1 MQGRELLIGVTGGI
15 AAYKTAYL
23 VSRLVQQQARVTVV
37 MTPAACRFV
46 GTATFAA
53 LTGRP
58 VATEV
63 FAEASHPL
71 GPHIELAEKAELMC
85 VAPATADVLARLA
98 LGLADDLLTTLA
110 LSIRCPLLVAP
121 AMNSHMWAKPAV
133 QRHIA
138 TLRADGVTVID
149 PEAGWLSCRQT
160 GPGRMAE
167 PDAIF
172 EAIRTLLDRQSSA
185 PNPASTQPASGRP
198 SSDHPAAGQPASGQS
213 AQDHPA
219 AAHPAAGQPA
229 ARHSAGVEPASVHQ
243 SAMPPPS
250 TQPTSPPQSQKARA
264 T

>member
-58 VATEV
+58 VATEL

-110 LSIRCPLLVAP
+110 LSIHCPLLVAP
-121 AMNSHMWAKPAV
+121 AMNSQMWAKSVV

-138 TLRADGVTVID
+138 TLRTDGVTVID
-149 PEAGWLSCRQT
+149 PETGWLSCRQT

-167 PDAIF
+167 PDTIF
-172 EAIRTLLDRQSSA
+172 EAIRAALAALPAPAQAAPSPSA
-185 PNPASTQPASGRP
+185 PATSAPPAPVPPAP
-198 SSDHPAAGQPASGQS
+198 
-213 AQDHPA
+213 
-219 AAHPAAGQPA
+219 
-229 ARHSAGVEPASVHQ
+229 
-243 SAMPPPS
+243 
-250 TQPTSPPQSQKARA
+250 K
-264 T
+264 

>member
-58 VATEV
+58 VATEL

-110 LSIRCPLLVAP
+110 LCIHCPLIVAP
-121 AMNSHMWAKPAV
+121 AMNSQMWAKPAL

-138 TLRADGVTVID
+138 TLRADGVTIID
-149 PEAGWLSCRQT
+149 PESGWLSCRQT

-172 EAIRTLLDRQSSA
+172 EAIRAILNRQSSA
-185 PNPASTQPASGRP
+185 TTPPPAQPAP
-198 SSDHPAAGQPASGQS
+198 SQPVPGQPA
-213 AQDHPA
+213 
-219 AAHPAAGQPA
+219 
-229 ARHSAGVEPASVHQ
+229 
-243 SAMPPPS
+243 
-250 TQPTSPPQSQKARA
+250 T
-264 T
+264 